1 VTAPTK
7 TEVCA
12 ACHGELAA
20 WTVHVGDVVYCSAY
34 CRDHAPGDVMAS
46 APVATTPTDELTA
59 IVSELGTDE
68 RRVLLVLA
76 RRLLNGQ
83 SKYGRLDVTKDP
95 RDWRHEQAEE
105 MEDMLVYSAIADVA
119 AATR

>member
-1 VTAPTK
+1 
-7 TEVCA
+7 
-12 ACHGELAA
+12 
-20 WTVHVGDVVYCSAY
+20 
-34 CRDHAPGDVMAS
+34 MAS

>member
-1 VTAPTK
+1 MTAPTK